1 MSNNPKI
8 KYAKERSG
16 NIFYPRTVAEAI
28 RFKDGESLETKVKNN
43 ALGGGEGGSVNLA
56 LLVASEQEAREG
68 TSNEVLMTPLR
79 TKQLLEEQDL
89 SGSVEPDLVIWSEYG
104 ISEYRIANDFV
115 VTKGS
120 VLNAIKKCKN
130 GENVKVVCFVDGNYF
145 YESINIQQY
154 GNILKIYF
162 EDKINGNSS
171 FIVAYD
177 CTKGEPTRAT
187 EFEYHSTDSG
197 TSVELDLV
205 LTVSDSLKFSPTP
218 SVESGSVLNVF
229 NKCRDKENPRV
240 LLKYVNGNSVKLYE
254 PTTIMTEN
262 SLSEKVLVLSFKNS
276 FTEDEDVI
284 SGEYI
289 IKCSGETNISN
300 GLLNEVHYINT
311 LPKTKTSQLENDSKF
326 ITKED
331 IPEAQVPDLTGYAK
345 ESYVREYAQPKG
357 NYLTE
362 HQSLVDYAKKSELPT
377 KASDVEADPSGT
389 AESKVSS
396 HNTSDTSHSDIRLLI
411 EGLTTRLNT
420 LANSDD
426 ITLDQMG
433 EVVAYIKNNKSLID
447 GITTNKVNVSDIID
461 NLTTSVTNKP
471 LSAKQGVQLK
481 ALIDAIVVPTLL
493 SQLSGDTNHRTVT
506 DAQISSWNSKS
517 NFSGKYED
525 LSGQPTIPTKMSQ
538 LDQDVEIASGDY
550 DLIIWCE
557 YPFSVETC
565 KYLFTMDDG
574 HNKLAT
580 VHNKLL
586 NGENVNIAMKNCDY
600 GDEARAIHAYAE
612 SNMVYICFMCVD
624 IEYDYIYHVNV
635 CFSGDKIRDDY
646 VGYASNTVTEII
658 ASSSSFEGM
667 ATETYVQNKIA
678 EAKLEGEGVDLT
690 GYATKDDLKGYA
702 KTSDIPTT
710 ASQVGADQSGT
721 ATTKVAEHNVSDTS
735 HNDIRLLIEG
745 LTTRLNTLA
754 NSDDTTLDQMA
765 EVVTY
770 IKNNKSLIDGIT
782 TSKVNVSDI
791 IDNLTS
797 SVSNKPLSA
806 KQGVALKSLID
817 AIVVPTLLSQLG
829 EDATHRTVTDT
840 EKSTWNAKSNFSG
853 KFSDLSGKP
862 TTLSGYGIT
871 DGASK
876 EDLAKFGGTVEVT
889 SGNPSKENTVLTLN
903 PNAEEVNIYTV
914 EEVDTLVN
922 SLLAEITKL
931 KKAVPK
937 VTYVTLT
944 SSAWGVVS
952 GEEDTYS
959 QVVNISGVT
968 DKTKVAIDFS
978 LEQTLIFKEKNLAF
992 VIEND
997 NGVVT
1002 FYAVGQKPQNDYTL
1016 QITLSELMEV
1026 ADE

>member
-89 SGSVEPDLVIWSEYG
+89 GGSIEPDLVIWSEYG
-104 ISEYRIANDFV
+104 ISEYRIANEFV
-115 VTKGS
+115 VLRGS
-120 VLNAIKKCKN
+120 ILNAIQKCRD
-130 GENVKVVCFVDGNYF
+130 GENVKVVCNVDTGYF
-145 YESINIQQY
+145 YESVNIQQY

-162 EDKINGNSS
+162 EDRINGNSS
-171 FIVAYD
+171 FMVAYD
-177 CTKGEPTRAT
+177 CKNGEPTRAT
-187 EFEYHSTDSG
+187 EFEYHSHDSG
-197 TSVELDLV
+197 SSVELDLV
-205 LTVSDSLKFSPTP
+205 LTVSDSLKNSPTP

-240 LLKYVNGNSVKLYE
+240 LLKYVDGNSVKLYE

-276 FTEDEDVI
+276 FTEDGDVV

-300 GLLNEVHYINT
+300 GLLNEVYYINT

-345 ESYVREYAQPKG
+345 ESYVKEYAQPKG

-362 HQSLVDYAKKSELPT
+362 HQSLEEYAKTKDHYTKTESDSKYQPKGNYLTEHQNLDDYAKKNEIPT
-377 KASDVEADPSGT
+377 K
-389 AESKVSS
+389 
-396 HNTSDTSHSDIRLLI
+396 
-411 EGLTTRLNT
+411 
-420 LANSDD
+420 
-426 ITLDQMG
+426 
-433 EVVAYIKNNKSLID
+433 
-447 GITTNKVNVSDIID
+447 
-461 NLTTSVTNKP
+461 
-471 LSAKQGVQLK
+471 
-481 ALIDAIVVPTLL
+481 L
-493 SQLSGDTNHRTVT
+493 SQLEGDSTHKTVT
-506 DAQISSWNSKS
+506 DAEKQSWDSKS
-517 NFSGKYED
+517 NFSGNYND
-525 LSGQPTIPTKMSQ
+525 LSNKPTIPTKMSQ
-538 LDQDVEIASGDY
+538 LEQDVEFASDDY
-550 DLIIWCE
+550 DLIIRTE
-557 YPFSVETC
+557 YPLCINEIHLWADDFVLDTFNKAINGEPVKIAIKNDDGEQTVEATYVKADNLNKTFTLKFDVWDDYSNELFSYIIVIDESQIINGGTGYFKNVSVKRYATKDDLEDYEKGDDYDLVIESEYESNLLEDNSWWVHSGSVLSVFNKLIEHKPVKVAYWAGGVWLYPTSTYVTNHNGNPKLHLYFETC
-565 KYLFTMDDG
+565 NRNGVTGETESGSTILIFEGTNAIENGEVTNVVYKS
-574 HNKLAT
+574 LAT
-580 VHNKLL
+580 K
-586 NGENVNIAMKNCDY
+586 
-600 GDEARAIHAYAE
+600 DEIPSLA
-612 SNMVYICFMCVD
+612 
-624 IEYDYIYHVNV
+624 
-635 CFSGDKIRDDY
+635 
-646 VGYASNTVTEII
+646 GY
-658 ASSSSFEGM
+658 

-678 EAKLEGEGVDLT
+678 EAQLEGEDVDLT

-702 KTSDIPTT
+702 KTSDIPTDY
-710 ASQVGADQSGT
+710 AKSDHSHSQYLTEHQSLSGYAKSADHYTKTESDSKYQPKGTYLTEHQS
-721 ATTKVAEHNVSDTS
+721 
-735 HNDIRLLIEG
+735 
-745 LTTRLNTLA
+745 LA
-754 NSDDTTLDQMA
+754 DYA
-765 EVVTY
+765 
-770 IKNNKSLIDGIT
+770 KKSEIPTDYA
-782 TSKVNVSDI
+782 KPSDI
-791 IDNLTS
+791 
-797 SVSNKPLSA
+797 
-806 KQGVALKSLID
+806 
-817 AIVVPTLLSQLG
+817 PTKLSQLSG
-829 EDATHRTVTDT
+829 DETHRTVTDT
-840 EKSTWNAKSNFSG
+840 EKSTWDAKSNFSG
-853 KFSDLSGKP
+853 KFSDLSNKP

-914 EEVDTLVN
+914 EEVDALVN

-959 QVVNISGVT
+959 QVVNISGVS

-1002 FYAVGQKPQNDYTL
+1002 FFAVGQKPQNDYTL
-1016 QITLSELMEV
+1016 QITLSELVEV